1 MSNDISSMYTKDRN
15 IRTGRKGYGQW
26 KHEKEDAIRPADYGN
41 YVLEKREVR
50 RNVVNRV
57 CCGAYYMAWFLH

>member
-26 KHEKEDAIRPADYGN
+26 KHEKEDAICPADYGN
-41 YVLEKREVR
+41 YILEKKRGKKK
-50 RNVVNRV
+50 
-57 CCGAYYMAWFLH
+57 CG